1 MDIDEMEAEES
12 EIIERKVVDECLR
25 RMAILG
31 IDKTTRAVCSTFY
44 QSMLPLRF
52 GWEAFLEGEDDEFYN
67 HAYANAYSVEHDL
80 GNHARVYIIL
90 HAEMDCGI
98 EDACLYVDDNEEDW
112 AYEREELRRGRALAY
127 VVDLDEEVEY
137 EWSRGGSLQYI
148 WFERTG
154 DGKVRRTH

>member
-52 GWEAFLEGEDDEFYN
+52 GWEAFLEE
-67 HAYANAYSVEHDL
+67 ANA
-80 GNHARVYIIL
+80 GKGPRVQPWMKPVFQVVVPVIIVFMYIYG
-90 HAEMDCGI
+90 M
-98 EDACLYVDDNEEDW
+98 
-112 AYEREELRRGRALAY
+112 
-127 VVDLDEEVEY
+127 
-137 EWSRGGSLQYI
+137 
-148 WFERTG
+148 
-154 DGKVRRTH
+154 THFAWK